1 MNHPVISTL
10 LFDCKQLHASA
21 WCRSRLPTAA
31 CCPLLHADRR
41 FTRVPRV
48 GRTPSRVGVSQLMLV
63 LPRHVLGCLLS
74 GQPAVPPDAATAELT
89 SAEIASSSCYDHV
102 GKALCLLT
110 ALCELAFHHKQL
122 RQATLASPDL
132 ALALVDAANM
142 CLLAVAGP
150 EADALLLGA
159 ASTESVQTALDRAAM
174 VPAALR
180 ALAFALT
187 THGNG
192 SAAAAAAAGGVLDWG
207 AISEAVLEVR
217 SCFLGQPLEALL
229 DVHGQ

>member
-1 MNHPVISTL
+1 
-10 LFDCKQLHASA
+10 
-21 WCRSRLPTAA
+21 
-31 CCPLLHADRR
+31 
-41 FTRVPRV
+41 
-48 GRTPSRVGVSQLMLV
+48 MLV

-187 THGNG
+187 AHGNG

-229 DVHGQ
+229 DVHGQLCDPLGSNDYIWLIPAAYPARSTHAAPHSWRPGLMRCASWCWGCERGC